1 MAGIACLITSSSI
14 IAHYATDGLS
24 HEEYNAAW
32 NWISPFLSIAT
43 PILFGW
49 IGILLRK
56 SYPTPKTWVKA
67 LTLLLI
73 PATYLL
79 WTLLHGYGFHYG
91 YGSRC
96 TWLYCAILGFMIP
109 TERLEEYGKEKG
121 WLELALLLASAFVN
135 WGVCRVVNHFS
146 VTSFQML
153 DSEWIRLFHRVMRF
167 IPLAMAVFFLA
178 EFSFSKIGQALG
190 GNRAVEIIVNVLAVA
205 CFIVVAWDCFRWRHN
220 SLGFYY
226 LWILLAQPVTVH
238 IIHWVGRRIK
248 IVRV

>member
-1 MAGIACLITSSSI
+1 MAGTACIITSCSI
-14 IAHYATDGLS
+14 FAHYATDSLPY
-24 HEEYNAAW
+24 EQYNAAW
-32 NWISPFLSIAT
+32 YWISPFLSLAT

-56 SYPTPKTWVKA
+56 SYPAPKTWVKA
-67 LTLLLI
+67 LILLLV
-73 PATYLL
+73 PVTYLL

-109 TERLEEYGKEKG
+109 TERLEGCGAEKG
-121 WLELALLLASAFVN
+121 WLGLVLFLASAFVYL
-135 WGVCRVVNHFS
+135 GVCRVVNHFS

-153 DSEWIRLFHRVMRF
+153 DSEWIRLFHRAMRF

-178 EFSFSKIGQALG
+178 EFSFSKTGQAFG

-205 CFIVVAWDCFRWRHN
+205 CFIVVAWDCFRWRYY
-220 SLGFYY
+220 SLGLYY
-226 LWILLAQPVTVH
+226 LWILLAQPITVH
-238 IIHWVGRRIK
+238 IILWVGRKIK
-248 IVRV
+248 IGRV